1 MQNSNSK
8 IDIWR
13 ENSNI
18 IGNQNVQKSEIIGN
32 EISID
37 LPVKIQLRKLIFG
50 AKIQT
55 ILLFC
60 SQF

>member
-50 AKIQT
+50 AKIQ
-55 ILLFC
+55 I
-60 SQF
+60 